1 MNTYFYVKSTLI
13 FRTLA
18 ETVKGFGKDTREC
31 FRCSIKDL
39 EFKNKDD
46 LKTITEMYDPKD
58 RFTPTWVKDYI
69 DSKGKK
75 TPEYLNFKSNF
86 PLTIKEKHDGKETE
100 IDDVTTVISGAKGV
114 MLFVVKKD
122 DETGNVS
129 MYPSQFLLLENG
141 KVKNAFDE
149 F

>member
-1 MNTYFYVKSTLI
+1 MNAYFYVKSTLI
-13 FRTLA
+13 FRSLTD
-18 ETVKGFGKDTREC
+18 TVKGFGKDTREC

-46 LKTITEMYDPKD
+46 LKSIVEMYDAKD
-58 RFTPTWVKDYI
+58 RFTPTWVKDYVE
-69 DSKGKK
+69 SKGKK
-75 TPEYLNFKSNF
+75 KPEYLNFKSNF
-86 PLTIKEKHDGKETE
+86 PLTIKEKRDGEE
-100 IDDVTTVISGAKGV
+100 IELDRDIVISGAKGV

-122 DETGNVS
+122 DETNSVS
-129 MYPSQFLLLENG
+129 MYPSQFLLRENG